1 MYIYIYRYTT
11 IYIYIYTYTHHLH
24 TSGQATH
31 LSYFCPLERSPW
43 KTTAAG
49 LEAAHFP
56 RMGQKARWKSRCA
69 TENGWFNQ
77 QRCINMEIPLEH
89 SSFFWDRT
97 ELQPSNIY
105 IYVLYYIYLIY
116 YIYIVDTCWYRL
128 VADPISWNVTSARRG
143 HRSLNCR
150 TLGGMNMHIS
160 AISMF
165 TEGTRV
171 LIYNHIYI
179 CIYNDIQYIYIYVKM
194 WTW

>member
-1 MYIYIYRYTT
+1 MYHSKCQDWSSENIFLGTIYMIHQNVIYVYH
-11 IYIYIYTYTHHLH
+11 IYIYIHTHHLH

-105 IYVLYYIYLIY
+105 IYMY
-116 YIYIVDTCWYRL
+116 YIYI
-128 VADPISWNVTSARRG
+128 I
-143 HRSLNCR
+143 
-150 TLGGMNMHIS
+150 
-160 AISMF
+160 
-165 TEGTRV
+165 
-171 LIYNHIYI
+171 I
-179 CIYNDIQYIYIYVKM
+179 CIILYIYILYIYII
-194 WTW
+194 